1 MKTAGLVCQ
10 LTCGHSAGCWVG
22 SREAAAALLGAEAIF
37 AVTAVQLGVTLWQQ
51 PFKWRDDLYC
61 SRAEAV
67 ITPFIKEPNESC

>member
-10 LTCGHSAGCWVG
+10 LTCGHSAGRWVG

-37 AVTAVQLGVTLWQQ
+37 AVTTVQLGVTLWQQ

-61 SRAEAV
+61 SQAERRNNPIHKRA
-67 ITPFIKEPNESC
+67 